1 MNENT
6 SRHGS
11 AQILDE
17 RMTAATDKFEI
28 VATER
33 AADVITGREESW
45 EGRVSSLMI
54 PAVVLSPVK
63 RGSYR
68 LAVGSREMRQVA
80 GNASCHRQVAEGN
93 ATVGRMPLTDFGRV
107 RCSDDSL
114 VAATSVLSQHITT
127 SPGQQTAAQK
137 PEYTSD
143 DDIKKIVHCD
153 M

>member
-6 SRHGS
+6 SRHGL

-17 RMTAATDKFEI
+17 RMMAATDKFEI

-45 EGRVSSLMI
+45 EGRVLSLMI

-68 LAVGSREMRQVA
+68 LAVGSREMRQVT

-93 ATVGRMPLTDFGRV
+93 ATAREIPRTDLGRV
-107 RCSDDSL
+107 RC
-114 VAATSVLSQHITT
+114 
-127 SPGQQTAAQK
+127 
-137 PEYTSD
+137 
-143 DDIKKIVHCD
+143 
-153 M
+153 